1 MTTNIKISAVIVI
14 YYPDTTQ
21 LISLIKELVNQVDRA
36 IIIDNT
42 PLVDRQGNLS
52 EVLTKE
58 IGDTSLT
65 ISCIDLDKNLGIAYA
80 QNIGIEQ
87 AITHR
92 ADYILLLDQ
101 DSVPS
106 PNLAPQL
113 LKSINS
119 SRKTL
124 PKIIAAS
131 PRYRDPRTGFSSL
144 FMVSRFR
151 IPYRY
156 QPKYQVV
163 PENIIVASFL
173 ISSGTLIDLKK
184 LQEIRGMRS
193 DYFIDHVDTEWC
205 LRAQSKGYKLIGV
218 HDALME
224 HSLGEKPRKFWFFG
238 MRNVS
243 EHTPLR
249 DYYMFRNTL
258 LMLRDVE
265 MHATWK
271 IFLLF
276 RLLEFFIFF
285 LTFSKVRILRFR
297 MMMLGLSHGI
307 NNIRGKLNPQT
318 LQCDPIP
325 KTALD
330 PSN

>member
-1 MTTNIKISAVIVI
+1 MTTNTKISAVIVT
-14 YYPDTTQ
+14 YHPDITH
-21 LISLIKELVNQVDRA
+21 LLSLIKELANQAHQVTVV
-36 IIIDNT
+36 DNT
-42 PLVDRQGNLS
+42 PRVGRKINLS
-52 EVLTKE
+52 EVLTQAM
-58 IGDTSLT
+58 GDTSLI
-65 ISCIDLDKNLGIAYA
+65 ISYFGLDENLGIAYA

-87 AITHR
+87 SIAKG
-92 ADYILLLDQ
+92 ADYVFLLDQ
-101 DSVPS
+101 DSMPS
-106 PNLAPQL
+106 PNLVPHL
-113 LKSINS
+113 LESINS

-156 QPKYQVV
+156 QPKHHVV

-173 ISSGTLIDLKK
+173 ISSGTLIDLRK
-184 LQEIRGMRS
+184 LQDLRGMRS

-205 LRAQSKGYKLIGV
+205 LRAQSHGYKLIGV

-238 MRNVS
+238 MRNVA

-265 MHATWK
+265 MPMTWK

-276 RLLEFFIFF
+276 RLVEFFIFF
-285 LTFSKVRILRFR
+285 LAFSKERVLRFR
-297 MMMLGLSHGI
+297 MMMLGLSHGFK
-307 NNIRGKLNPQT
+307 NIRGKLDIQT
-318 LQCDPIP
+318 LQCKPIP

>member
-1 MTTNIKISAVIVI
+1 MTSNTKIFAVIVTYHPNI
-14 YYPDTTQ
+14 AQ
-21 LISLIKELVNQVDRA
+21 LMLLVKALMNQVDQA
-36 IIIDNT
+36 IIVDNT
-42 PLVDRQGNLS
+42 PNSDRDPNLLAILRQEYCHS
-52 EVLTKE
+52 SFS
-58 IGDTSLT
+58 IFYFG
-65 ISCIDLDKNLGIAYA
+65 LDNNLGIGYA
-80 QNIGIEQ
+80 QNIGI
-87 AITHR
+87 AHSITQG
-92 ADYILLLDQ
+92 ASYTLLLDQ
-101 DSVPS
+101 DSLPS
-106 PNLAPQL
+106 PNLAQQL
-113 LKSINS
+113 LKSIES

-131 PRYRDPRTGFSSL
+131 PRYQDPRTGFSSL

-156 QPKYQVV
+156 QPNQQVV
-163 PENIIVASFL
+163 PENIVVASFL

-184 LQEIRGMRS
+184 LQELRGMRS

-205 LRAQSKGYKLIGV
+205 LRAQNQGYKLIGV

-258 LMLRDVE
+258 LMLRDVK
-265 MHATWK
+265 MPLTWK

-285 LTFSKVRILRFR
+285 LTLSKERILRFR
-297 MMMLGLSHGI
+297 MMMLGLSHGFK
-307 NNIRGKLNPQT
+307 NIRGKLNIQT
-318 LQCDPIP
+318 LICTAIP
-325 KTALD
+325 KTSLD

>member
-1 MTTNIKISAVIVI
+1 MPKNTKIFAVIVT
-14 YYPDTTQ
+14 YHPGTDQ
-21 LISLIKELVNQVDRA
+21 LIHLIRALSNQIDRA
-36 IIIDNT
+36 IIVDNT
-42 PLVDRQGNLS
+42 PKADRGASMVEILS
-52 EVLTKE
+52 QQCDHPSF
-58 IGDTSLT
+58 I
-65 ISCIDLDKNLGIAYA
+65 ISYLGLDDNLGIGYA

-87 AITHR
+87 SIAEG
-92 ADYILLLDQ
+92 ANYVLLLDQ

-106 PNLAPQL
+106 PNLAPHLMECL
-113 LKSINS
+113 LS

-124 PKIIAAS
+124 SKIIAAS

-144 FMVSRFR
+144 FLVSRFR

-156 QPKYQVV
+156 QPNQQVV

-184 LQEIRGMRS
+184 LQELRGMRS

-205 LRAQSKGYKLIGV
+205 LRAQSQGYKLIGV

-258 LMLRDVE
+258 LMLGDVK
-265 MHATWK
+265 MPFTWK
-271 IFLLF
+271 VFLLF
-276 RLLEFFIFF
+276 RLVEFFVFF
-285 LTFSKVRILRFR
+285 LALSKERILRFR
-297 MMMLGLSHGI
+297 MMVLGLSHGYK
-307 NNIRGKLNPQT
+307 NIRGRLNTQT
-318 LQCDPIP
+318 LLCDPIP

-330 PSN
+330 PSK

>member
-1 MTTNIKISAVIVI
+1 MPPHSNISAVIVTYHPNI
-14 YYPDTTQ
+14 GQ
-21 LISLIKELVNQVDRA
+21 LISLVNALSSQVDRA
-36 IIIDNT
+36 IIVDNT
-42 PLVDRQGNLS
+42 PRIDRLANTSEILTQECAELPLLISHLS
-52 EVLTKE
+52 
-58 IGDTSLT
+58 
-65 ISCIDLDKNLGIAYA
+65 LDENLGIGYA

-87 AITHR
+87 AITHG

-106 PNLAPQL
+106 SNLAPYL
-113 LKSINS
+113 LESINS

-205 LRAQSKGYKLIGV
+205 LRAQHEGYKLIGV

-265 MHATWK
+265 MPVTWK

-276 RLLEFFIFF
+276 RLVEFFVFF
-285 LTFSKVRILRFR
+285 LTFSKERILRYR
-297 MMMLGLSHGI
+297 MMMLGLSHGT
-307 NNIRGKLNPQT
+307 NNIRGKLNTQT
-318 LQCDPIP
+318 LKCDPIP
-325 KTALD
+325 QTALD
-330 PSN
+330 PIN

>member
-1 MTTNIKISAVIVI
+1 MTTNSNIFAVIVTYHPNI
-14 YYPDTTQ
+14 GQ
-21 LISLIKELVNQVDRA
+21 LTSLLNDLANQVDRA

-42 PLVDRQGNLS
+42 PIADRQLNPS
-52 EVLTKE
+52 EALTKE
-58 IGDTSLT
+58 IGATSLT
-65 ISCIDLDKNLGIAYA
+65 ISYVGLDQNLGIAYA

-87 AITHR
+87 SIVEG
-92 ADYILLLDQ
+92 ADYVLLLDQ

-106 PNLAPQL
+106 PNLAPHL
-113 LKSINS
+113 LESLKS

-156 QPKYQVV
+156 QPEHQVV

-184 LQEIRGMRS
+184 LQELRGMRS

-205 LRAQSKGYKLIGV
+205 LRAQSQGYKLIGV

-258 LMLRDVE
+258 LMLRDVK
-265 MHATWK
+265 MPFTWK

-276 RLLEFFIFF
+276 RLFEFFVFF
-285 LTFSKVRILRFR
+285 LALSKERILRFR
-297 MMMLGLSHGI
+297 MMMLGLSHGYQ
-307 NNIRGKLNPQT
+307 NIRGKLNTQT
-318 LQCDPIP
+318 LQCDAIP
-325 KTALD
+325 KTVLD